1 MLADKPFAK
10 ALQNFETC
18 VLIAIYAENNLC
30 NTLWKLQSY
39 LVQFFIPTFNLLSC

>member
-30 NTLWKLQSY
+30 VYSQNFAMLFAKGVL
-39 LVQFFIPTFNLLSC
+39 LREIFFR